1 MTYGY
6 SADILQDLEKDYM
19 NEYEFMEA
27 VLNELEQPTITHDE
41 YVKGIEAITLAERKA
56 LILDLV
62 ENWAVINSQ
71 TKAGN
76 DMLDYLITKHQIYDM
91 TQFDLIL
98 DTVDRLF
105 KI

>member
-6 SADILQDLEKDYM
+6 CADILQDLERDYM
-19 NEYEFMEA
+19 DEYEFMEA
-27 VLNELEQPTITHDE
+27 VLNELEQPSITHDE
-41 YVKGIEAITLAERKA
+41 YVQGIEAITLAERKA

-71 TKAGN
+71 IKAGH

-98 DTVDRLF
+98 NTVDRLF

>member
-6 SADILQDLEKDYM
+6 SADILQDLEMDYM
-19 NEYEFMEA
+19 DEYEFMEA
-27 VLNELEQPTITHDE
+27 VMEELEQPTITHDE

-62 ENWAVINSQ
+62 ENWVVINSQ
-71 TKAGN
+71 SKAGH

-91 TQFDLIL
+91 TQFELML
-98 DTVDRLF
+98 NTVDRLF

>member
-6 SADILQDLEKDYM
+6 SADILQDFEMDYM
-19 NEYEFMEA
+19 DEYEFMEA
-27 VLNELEQPTITHDE
+27 VMEELEQPIITHDE
-41 YVKGIEAITLAERKA
+41 YVQGIEAITLAERKA